1 MRATSLRQRCPRKG
15 GSGGVS
21 GGPCSLSPME
31 RVGSGPQELKASFL
45 EKGMEEMVENWVGP

>member
-1 MRATSLRQRCPRKG
+1 MRATSLRAEVSGKG
-15 GSGGVS
+15 GSSGVS

-31 RVGSGPQELKASFL
+31 RVGSGPQELKASVL

>member
-1 MRATSLRQRCPRKG
+1 MRATSLRAEVFEEG

-31 RVGSGPQELKASFL
+31 RVGSGPQELKASVL